1 MTRVDELCA
10 AVQCCKEWL
19 PKFQR
24 REYPGAFRKY
34 REIYGPRFA
43 AAVRECD
50 GDLGKL
56 EQLAD
61 AFLDGLESG
70 WKAERFWNRSAAR
83 ADQRHM
89 VIVFFS
95 PMLME
100 EQDPLCSRLA
110 GMIRQRWADRWPKD
124 EYHLTT
130 YEVIQSGFRNVVFGI
145 DLAGKHIDPDK
156 DRK

>member
-1 MTRVDELCA
+1 MRDIAALAA
-10 AVQCCKEWL
+10 AVQCYKEWL
-19 PKFQR
+19 PRFQR
-24 REYPGAFRKY
+24 REYPKAFRSY
-34 REIYGPRFA
+34 CEIYGARFA
-43 AAVRECD
+43 AEVRGCE
-50 GDLGKL
+50 GDLAKL

-61 AFLDGLESG
+61 ELLNALEQG

-89 VIVFFS
+89 IIVFFS

-100 EQDPLCSRLA
+100 EKEPMCGRLA
-110 GMIRQRWADRWPKD
+110 GMIRQRWAERWPKD

-130 YEVIQSGFRNVVFGI
+130 YEVIRNGFRNAIFGI